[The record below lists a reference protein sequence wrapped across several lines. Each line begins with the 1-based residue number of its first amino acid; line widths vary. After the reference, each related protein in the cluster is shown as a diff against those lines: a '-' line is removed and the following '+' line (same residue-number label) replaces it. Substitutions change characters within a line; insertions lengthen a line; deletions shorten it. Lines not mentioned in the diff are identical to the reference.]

1 MKMLINS
8 ARPHGARLSAGAVS
22 RFGSLTCTAAVVFAS
37 VALTATAGTCTI
49 NVGSNS
55 QTIDGFGFS
64 TAWCPVLS
72 SAQADILFG
81 TGGGQLGFSLL
92 RCRIDPNRGWSNEQG
107 NASAAHARGAK
118 VMGTAWTPPAS
129 MKSNNNTTGGV
140 LNTSQYAN
148 FASFLASA
156 ASTIGL
162 DYVSPANEPDITVTY
177 ESCTWTGAQLAT
189 FAANNGA
196 AVGKG
201 LVVPESFHFDDN
213 LASPII
219 GNGTAMSHVSAIGG
233 HIYGSGNAVHNG
245 GGKHIWMTEHY
256 INGTDIGTAC
266 AVAKEV
272 TDCMN
277 NQMSA
282 YFWWW
287 IEPGDPAAFIQGT
300 TVDKRGY
307 ALGQFAKY
315 VRPGKALCSATYN
328 PSTGVYVTAYHNGGI
343 VVVAVNTGTSAV
355 SQTFTVQN
363 ASGVTSMLVNRTS
376 GSENLASVAS
386 ATVSNNT
393 WTYSLP
399 AKSITTFHQF

>member
-1 MKMLINS
+1 MLDLF
-8 ARPHGARLSAGAVS
+8 ARRFGARTRAGARS
-22 RFGSLTCTAAVVFAS
+22 RFAPIQVTA
-37 VALTATAGTCTI
+37 VAAATLLGGMTYAGTCTI
-49 NVGSNS
+49 NAGANS

-81 TGGGQLGFSLL
+81 TGNGQLGFSLL
-92 RCRIDPNRGWSNEQG
+92 RCRIDPNRSWSNEQG

-140 LNTSQYAN
+140 LNSSQYAN
-148 FASFLASA
+148 YASFLASA

-177 ESCTWTGAQLAT
+177 ESCTWTGSQLAT

-196 AVGKG
+196 TVGKG
-201 LVVPESFHFDDN
+201 LIVPESFHFDDN

-219 GNGTAMSHVSAIGG
+219 SNSTAMSHVNAIGG

-256 INGTDIGTAC
+256 INNTDIGTAC
-266 AVAKEV
+266 TVAKEV

-287 IEPGDPAAFIQGT
+287 IEPNDPAAFIEGT

-315 VRPGKALCSATYN
+315 VRPGKVRCSATYN

-376 GSENLASVAS
+376 GSENLASVSS
-386 ATVSNNT
+386 ATVTNNT